1 MTQWLN
7 TLANLIQQY
16 IWLAPVLALVGGLV
30 TSFTPCSLS
39 SVPMVIAYIGGSAK
53 NDTKKAF
60 RLSLTMAGG
69 LALTFLV
76 FGSLASVLGHYLHEF
91 GAWWYGI
98 LGVVMVL
105 MALQIW
111 GVIKI
116 LPNHPH
122 DHGTGESHEE
132 HGCECHDHHHHHEEE
147 HHHPGGLP
155 GGRWSLSL
163 WSEGNE
169 ERVSWCTAGWH
180 GEWSGGFALFYA
192 SDDRALGRRL
202 SWEDGM
208 GDFPDGDVCDW
219 TQCFAGYGRDELQ
232 CGGTVDV

>member
-76 FGSLASVLGHYLHEF
+76 FGSGFLV
-91 GAWWYGI
+91 W
-98 LGVVMVL
+98 
-105 MALQIW
+105 
-111 GVIKI
+111 
-116 LPNHPH
+116 
-122 DHGTGESHEE
+122 
-132 HGCECHDHHHHHEEE
+132 
-147 HHHPGGLP
+147 
-155 GGRWSLSL
+155 L
-163 WSEGNE
+163 W
-169 ERVSWCTAGWH
+169 C
-180 GEWSGGFALFYA
+180 
-192 SDDRALGRRL
+192 
-202 SWEDGM
+202 
-208 GDFPDGDVCDW
+208 
-219 TQCFAGYGRDELQ
+219 
-232 CGGTVDV
+232 